1 VPCTRRRNTVG
12 RATAVGLPVMVW
24 TGGVLTLEQRRAVT
38 PPGALLIEGQCAHR
52 RGGTGGL
59 RLAGR
64 TEPVETAASISA
76 PRCSP
81 R

>member
-1 VPCTRRRNTVG
+1 LHRRRRTVA

-24 TGGVLTLEQRRAVT
+24 TGGVLALKQRRALT
-38 PPGALLIEGQCAHR
+38 PTGAVLIEGQRARR

-59 RLAGR
+59 RPAGR
-64 TEPVETAASISA
+64 TEPGETAASMSA